1 MGATKATMAGMKPG
15 LQFRL
20 NQQLT
25 LTPQLQQA
33 IRLLQLS
40 QLELEA
46 ELRQIA
52 EGNPLLEFEED
63 AEPAETGEPDEEFE
77 SDRFIDAAPKATA
90 EKETVESPPDVDD
103 THGDWE
109 SEPRHGEAG
118 DYSSAGSR
126 NSQGDEDDGFEP
138 QNASAP
144 SLTEHLSWQLN
155 LSQFTPR
162 DHAIAT
168 AIIHALDEDGYL
180 HEGIDAVAAALPAD
194 FHADAAEIE
203 AVRKRLQHF
212 DPTGVASLDLRDCL
226 SMQLRQFAPDTA
238 FRDVALRIVE
248 FELELVA
255 RNDSSKLARK
265 LRCDEADVAGALGLI
280 RSLDPRPGAALDATP
295 VEYVAPDAYAR
306 RENGRWLV
314 SLNPDCQPRL
324 GLNQHYCNLIARA
337 RGEDATWMKGQL
349 QEARW
354 LLKSLQSRAET
365 LQKVAEVIVRRQSAF
380 LDYGPEAMHPLV
392 LREVAEEVG
401 MHESTISRVT
411 TRKYLHTPRGTFE
424 LKHFF
429 SSGVATEDGGSASAT
444 AIQAMLRKLIA
455 GEDPR
460 KPLSDQALA
469 EDLHRRGIQ
478 VARRTVA
485 KYREGM
491 RIPSSSDRVRA
502 G

>member
-1 MGATKATMAGMKPG
+1 MKPA

-52 EGNPLLEFEED
+52 EGNPLLEFAED
-63 AEPAETGEPDEEFE
+63 AEAEADPDGDASDQPDFDSDYPSRQEATKAAKDDESTATPSEELAPE
-77 SDRFIDAAPKATA
+77 WEDDRF
-90 EKETVESPPDVDD
+90 
-103 THGDWE
+103 
-109 SEPRHGEAG
+109 HGEAG
-118 DYSSAGSR
+118 DYGSASSRASGG
-126 NSQGDEDDGFEP
+126 GDEDGFEP
-138 QNASAP
+138 QNAAP
-144 SLTEHLSWQLN
+144 ESLQQHLEWQLN
-155 LSQFTPR
+155 LSQFSPR

-180 HEGIDAVAAALPAD
+180 RDGVEAVEAALPPELRPGIGEIDAVRQR
-194 FHADAAEIE
+194 
-203 AVRKRLQHF
+203 VQRF
-212 DPTGVASLDLRDCL
+212 DPTGIASLDLRDCL
-226 SMQLRQFAPDTA
+226 LCQLSQFTPDTP
-238 FRDVALRIVE
+238 FRDLAIRIVNE
-248 FELELVA
+248 ELELLA
-255 RNDSSKLARK
+255 RNDSVRIARK
-265 LRCDEADVAGALGLI
+265 LKATEADVTAAAALI

-295 VEYVAPDAYAR
+295 VEYVAPDVYAR
-306 RENGRWLV
+306 REGGRWHV
-314 SLNPDCQPRL
+314 SLNPDSQPRL

-337 RGEDATWMKGQL
+337 RGDDATWMKGQL

-365 LQKVAEVIVRRQSAF
+365 LTKVAEVIVRRQSAF

-411 TRKYLHTPRGTFE
+411 TRKYMHTPRGTFE

-429 SSGVATEDGGSASAT
+429 SSGVSTEDGGSASAT
-444 AIQAMLRKLIA
+444 AIQAMLRKLITA
-455 GEDPR
+455 EDAR
-460 KPLSDQALA
+460 RPLSDQALA
-469 EDLHRRGIQ
+469 EELRRRGIQ

-485 KYREGM
+485 KYREAM
-491 RIPSSSDRVRA
+491 RIPSSSERVRA